1 MTLSIKQ
8 RAQLHDKAKLT
19 GEAVPR
25 EEVRRSSARR
35 ATYIKNP
42 EYLRDLLRLPARKI
56 QSKWGVGRAALNNHQ
71 HLGAGEIRRRLSEV
85 EHG

>member
-1 MTLSIKQ
+1 M
-8 RAQLHDKAKLT
+8 QLTKHDKAQLT

-42 EYLRDLLRLPARKI
+42 EYLRDLLRLPAREI
-56 QSKWGVGRAALNNHQ
+56 QRKWGVGRSAVNNHQ
-71 HLGAGEIRRRLSEV
+71 HLSAAEIRRRLSEV
-85 EHG
+85 DHG

>member
-8 RAQLHDKAKLT
+8 RAQLRDKAKLT